1 MTFPS
6 ELHIVRADEMILSF
20 DKDITMK
27 DKKFVEVVDISSNH
41 TIVVGS
47 VGKGKRSE
55 IFKQLLREKENNEI
69 EMLEPLIGDRV
80 IPADELLHS
89 DKTKY

>member
-1 MTFPS
+1 
-6 ELHIVRADEMILSF
+6 MILSF

-47 VGKGKRSE
+47 VGKRSE
-55 IFKQLLREKENNEI
+55 IFKQLLREKENN

>member
-1 MTFPS
+1 M
-6 ELHIVRADEMILSF
+6 VGILSF

-41 TIVVGS
+41 TIVVGA
-47 VGKGKRSE
+47 VGKGKRSD

-69 EMLEPLIGDRV
+69 PEPLIGDRV
-80 IPADELLHS
+80 ISTDELFYS
-89 DKTKY
+89 DRTKYYRYS

>member
-1 MTFPS
+1 M
-6 ELHIVRADEMILSF
+6 
-20 DKDITMK
+20 
-27 DKKFVEVVDISSNH
+27 
-41 TIVVGS
+41 GS

-55 IFKQLLREKENNEI
+55 IFKQLLREKENNE
-69 EMLEPLIGDRV
+69 MPEPLIGDRV

>member
-1 MTFPS
+1 
-6 ELHIVRADEMILSF
+6 
-20 DKDITMK
+20 MK

-41 TIVVGS
+41 TIVVGT

-69 EMLEPLIGDRV
+69 PEPLIGDRV

>member
-1 MTFPS
+1 MMTFPS

-55 IFKQLLREKENNEI
+55 IFKQLLREEENNEI
-69 EMLEPLIGDRV
+69 PEPLIGDRV
-80 IPADELLHS
+80 ISTDELIHS
-89 DKTKY
+89 DRTKY

>member
-1 MTFPS
+1 
-6 ELHIVRADEMILSF
+6 
-20 DKDITMK
+20 MK

-55 IFKQLLREKENNEI
+55 IFKQLLREKENNE
-69 EMLEPLIGDRV
+69 MLEPLIGDRV